1 MALAVRSLAATYF
14 DGFHIEPHRHGWG
27 QLIYAV
33 SGVMS
38 VRAGGTLWI
47 VPPARAVW
55 VPAGAEHEIRA
66 LGDFAMRTV
75 YFTPAMAGSL
85 PRECCVLQVSPLLRE
100 LLLAIVTEQLIDE
113 GDSAGMRLGAVA
125 IDCIAAA
132 RTLPLRL
139 PLPRD
144 PRAVRIAERL
154 RADPSCGHEL
164 PHLAREAG
172 ASARTVQRLFL
183 AETGLRFSEWRLRLR
198 LLHGASLL
206 GAGISVT
213 EAGLEAGYAGTS
225 AFSAAF
231 RKHFGFTPSQ
241 LA

>member
-14 DGFHIEPHRHGWG
+14 DGFHIEPHRHGWA

-47 VPPARAVW
+47 VPLARAVW

-75 YFTPAMAGSL
+75 YFTPALAEPL
-85 PRECCVLQVSPLLRE
+85 PQKCCALQASPLLRE
-100 LLLAIVTEQLIDE
+100 LVLAIVKVQLIDE
-113 GDSAGMRLGAVA
+113 GDAAGMRLGAVA

-132 RTLPLRL
+132 RTLPLHL

-154 RADPSCGHEL
+154 RADPSCGPEL
-164 PHLAREAG
+164 PRLARDAG

-183 AETGLRFSEWRLRLR
+183 AETGLRFSEWRQRLR

-206 GAGISVT
+206 GAGSSVT